1 MNKSLIINFLQQNK
15 AIIESKYQ
23 VKQIGLFG
31 SYVKGLQGDESD
43 IDILVDMPSS
53 FDNYY
58 DLKEFLE
65 SNLHKKVDL
74 GLISSVREHL
84 KEKIF
89 NEVEYVR

>member
-1 MNKSLIINFLQQNK
+1 MNKTLIINFLKQNK
-15 AIIESKYQ
+15 EMIETKYQ

-31 SYVKGLQGDESD
+31 SYVKELETDESD

-65 SNLHKKVDL
+65 TNLQ
-74 GLISSVREHL
+74 
-84 KEKIF
+84 
-89 NEVEYVR
+89 

>member
-1 MNKSLIINFLQQNK
+1 MNKSLIINFLKQNK
-15 AIIESKYQ
+15 EMIETKYQ

-31 SYVKGLQGDESD
+31 SYVKGLENDESD

-65 SNLHKKVDL
+65 SSLQKKVDL
-74 GLISSVREHL
+74 GLIGMVREHL

-89 NEVEYVR
+89 SEVEYVR

>member
-1 MNKSLIINFLQQNK
+1 MNKSLIINFLKQNK
-15 AIIESKYQ
+15 EMIETKYQ

-31 SYVKGLQGDESD
+31 SYVKGLETDESD

-65 SNLHKKVDL
+65 TSLQKKVDL
-74 GLISSVREHL
+74 GLIGTVREHL
-84 KEKIF
+84 KEKILS
-89 NEVEYVR
+89 EVEYVR

>member
-1 MNKSLIINFLQQNK
+1 MLKKPKNFYK
-15 AIIESKYQ
+15 GIETKYQ

-31 SYVKGLQGDESD
+31 SYVKELETDESD

-65 SNLHKKVDL
+65 TNLQKKVDL
-74 GLISSVREHL
+74 GLIGTVREHL

-89 NEVEYVR
+89 SEVEYVR

>member
-1 MNKSLIINFLQQNK
+1 MNKNLIINFLQKNK
-15 AIIESKYQ
+15 LIMESKYQ

-31 SYVKGLQGDESD
+31 SYVKGLQTDESD

-53 FDNYY
+53 FDAYY

-65 SNLHKKVDL
+65 SNLNKKVDL
-74 GLISSVREHL
+74 GLIGTVRGHL
-84 KEKIF
+84 KEKIL

>member
-1 MNKSLIINFLQQNK
+1 MNKSLIINFLHQNK
-15 AIIESKYQ
+15 AMMESKYQ

-31 SYVKGLQGDESD
+31 SYVKEMQTDESD

-65 SNLHKKVDL
+65 SNFHKRVDL
-74 GLISSVREHL
+74 GLMSTVREHL
-84 KEKIF
+84 KEKIL